1 ECPPGYKDCDG
12 NPNVCDT
19 NIDDDPAN
27 CGACGAVCVIPHA
40 TAACDMGEC
49 AIATCDSGWT
59 DCNDDPT
66 DGCEANLQNDP
77 MNCGVC
83 GMACMGQDECQAG
96 SCPTWCGPKGFA
108 QCPGDVFPKCTLLGT
123 NQNCNFCGDTCDLPN
138 ATSNCVPNSDSP
150 PELPFVCTLQM

>member
-83 GMACMGQDECQAG
+83 GNFCAGQGQQCMDGYCTG
-96 SCPTWCGPKGFA
+96 WCDAKGFA
-108 QCPGDVFPKCTLLGT
+108 ICGPPPGVCTPLGT
-123 NQNCNFCGDTCDLPN
+123 DQNCNFCNDTCDLPN
-138 ATSNCVPNSDSP
+138 ATSQCQPGNFPAP
-150 PELPFVCTLQM
+150 PPWFECTL